1 MHTQHENR
9 ALAKLAE
16 PRHHLGMKT
25 NITIRRANERGH
37 ADHGWLDS
45 WHTFSFAD
53 YYDPA
58 HMGFSSLRV
67 INDDIIAAGKGF
79 GMHPHSSM
87 EIFTYIISGQLE
99 HKDSMGNGRVIKAGE
114 FQYMSAGSGVSHAEF
129 NPSDDEPAHLLQIW
143 ITPDQAGGEPRYA
156 DMDTNAL
163 KKKNALTLFA
173 SGSGK
178 DGSFEMRQNAEI
190 YFGQLDAG
198 KSLKQD
204 STEQLPNMWLQM
216 IKGELELDGNTLN
229 AGDAAILKNTSLDLS
244 AKSESEFILFQLN

>member
-1 MHTQHENR
+1 MHTKHENR
-9 ALAKLAE
+9 ALVRIAE
-16 PRHHLGMKT
+16 TRHDLGMKT

-58 HMGFSSLRV
+58 HMGYRSLRV
-67 INDDIIAAGKGF
+67 INDDIIAPGKGF
-79 GMHPHSSM
+79 GKHPHSSM

-99 HKDSMGNGRVIKAGE
+99 HKDSMGNGRIIKAGE
-114 FQYMSAGSGVSHAEF
+114 FQYMSAGNGVMHSEF

-143 ITPDQAGGEPRYA
+143 ITPEQSGGGPRYA

-173 SGSGK
+173 SGNGK

-190 YFGQLDAG
+190 YFGQLDADA
-198 KSLKQD
+198 SLTQD
-204 STEQLPNMWLQM
+204 CSDELPHMWLQM
-216 IKGELELDGNTLN
+216 IKGELELAGNTLQ
-229 AGDAAILKNTSLDLS
+229 AGDAAMLEHTALDLH
-244 AKSESEFILFQLN
+244 AKSDSEFLLFQLS